1 MPDPTYDQ
9 VSASTIADLQ
19 SDVVYDEF
27 FVETTM
33 QRKLRASGVLDEYL
47 GGTDMRTPFIYGR
60 VHGGAHTPGGD
71 VTIVQN
77 QILAATSF
85 QPKEYIEI
93 VPLNLW
99 EVNVINAGPNAKV
112 RLADLFMSNAVQA
125 LNTDLGI
132 DWYRHGQASSSTVSD
147 NRAIYINGA
156 SEALNDGVNPS
167 WDGNVFTTYGG
178 QTRNGVVGNVLNSV
192 PRYAGINAATGQMSY
207 SRILEPYLDCVK
219 EPDIIT
225 SNKAAW
231 AYMAER
237 QEPKQGFVMESD
249 LSVGVKGLRVMNAYW
264 HIDKLCPS
272 TKYGSILPS
281 GLSNTTSVSPAN
293 FTAPATVTSLSGM
306 TNAWTI
312 VPGEILF
319 MFRVAG
325 WKIRPVADE
334 EFAFNFTPPIR
345 TQQNPDLVV
354 MFLKA
359 GINFYTPSPRDNVH
373 VFGFGF

>member
-1 MPDPTYDQ
+1 MADPSFDQ
-9 VSASTIADLQ
+9 ISSSTISDMQADL
-19 SDVVYDEF
+19 VYDEF
-27 FVETTM
+27 FVEGSM

-60 VHGGAHTPGGD
+60 VSGGAHTPGGD
-71 VTIVQN
+71 VVVTQK

-112 RLADLFMSNAVQA
+112 KLADLFMSNAVQA

-132 DWYRHGQASSSTVSD
+132 DWYRHGQASSATVTD
-147 NRAIYINGA
+147 NRAIFINGA
-156 SEALNDGVNPS
+156 AEALNDGVNPS
-167 WDGNVFTTYGG
+167 WDGNVYSYYGG
-178 QTRNGVVGNVLNSV
+178 QIRNGVVGNVLNSV
-192 PRYAGINAATGQMSY
+192 PRYAGGNNETGQMSY

-219 EPDIIT
+219 PPDIIV

-237 QEPKQGFVMESD
+237 QEPKQGFVMQNDVTIGYE
-249 LSVGVKGLRVMNAYW
+249 GLKVMQAFW

-281 GLSNTTSVSPAN
+281 GLSQTTSVTPST
-293 FTAPATVTSLSGM
+293 FTAPVTVTSLSGM
-306 TNAWTI
+306 TSGWTI
-312 VPGEILF
+312 QPGEILF

-325 WKIRPVADE
+325 WRIRPVADE

-345 TQQNPDLVV
+345 TPTNPDLVV

-359 GINFYTPSPRDNVH
+359 GINFVCPSPRDNVH
-373 VFGFGF
+373 SFGFGF

>member
-1 MPDPTYDQ
+1 MPDPTFDQ
-9 VSASTIADLQ
+9 VSASTVADMQ
-19 SDVVYDEF
+19 ADIVYDAF
-27 FVETTM
+27 FVEGSM
-33 QRKLRASGVLDEYL
+33 QRKLRASGVLNEYL
-47 GGTDMRTPFIYGR
+47 GGTDMRIPFIYGR
-60 VHGGAHTPGGD
+60 VAGGAHTPGGD
-71 VTIVQN
+71 VTVVQRS
-77 QILAATSF
+77 ILAAMSH

-125 LNTDLGI
+125 LNNDLGI
-132 DWYRHGQASSSTVSD
+132 DWYRHGQASSATVLD
-147 NRAIYINGA
+147 NRAIFINGA
-156 SEALNDGVNPS
+156 AEALNDGLNPS
-167 WDGNVFTTYGG
+167 WDGNVYTYYGG
-178 QTRNGVVGNVLNSV
+178 QLRNGVVGNVLNST
-192 PRYAGINAATGQMSY
+192 PRYAGANGETGQISY

-219 EPDIIT
+219 PPDIIT

-237 QEPKQGFVMESD
+237 QEPKQDFVMKNDVTIGYE
-249 LSVGVKGLRVMNAYW
+249 GLKVMQAYW

-281 GLSNTTSVSPAN
+281 GLSQTTSVSPAN
-293 FTAPATVTSLSGM
+293 FTAPVTVTSLSGM
-306 TNAWTI
+306 TSGWTI

-319 MFRVAG
+319 MFRIAG
-325 WKIRPVADE
+325 WFIRPVADE

-345 TQQNPDLVV
+345 SQLNPDLVV

-359 GINFYTPSPRDNVH
+359 GINFYTPSCRDNCQVY
-373 VFGFGF
+373 GFGF

>member
-1 MPDPTYDQ
+1 MADPTYDAI
-9 VSASTIADLQ
+9 SASTIADMQ
-19 SDVVYDEF
+19 QDVVYDEF
-27 FVETTM
+27 FVEGSM
-33 QRKLRASGVLDEYL
+33 QRKLRASGILDEYL
-47 GGTDMRTPFIYGR
+47 GGTDMRTPFVFGR
-60 VHGGAHTPGGD
+60 VRGGAHTPGGD
-71 VTIVQN
+71 VTVTQN

-112 RLADLFMSNAVQA
+112 HLADLFMSNAVTA

-132 DWYRHGQASSSTVSD
+132 DWYRHGQPSSTTVTD
-147 NRAIYINGA
+147 NRAIFINGA
-156 SEALNDGVNPS
+156 SEFLNDGVNPS
-167 WDGNVFTTYGG
+167 WDGNVFQYIGG
-178 QTRNGVVGNVLNSV
+178 QIRNGVVGNVLNSV
-192 PRYAGINAATGQMSY
+192 PRYAGGNGETGQMSY

-219 EPDIIT
+219 EPDIIV

-237 QEPKQGFVMESD
+237 QEPKQGFVMEKD
-249 LSVGVKGLRVMNAYW
+249 VTIGYQGLKVMNAYW
-264 HIDKLCPS
+264 HIDKLAPS

-281 GLSNTTSVSPAN
+281 GLSQTTSVSPSN
-293 FTAPATVTSLSGM
+293 FIAPVTVTSLSGM
-306 TNAWTI
+306 TSGWTI

-325 WKIRPVADE
+325 WFIRPVADE

-345 TQQNPDLVV
+345 SQSNPDLVV

-359 GINFYTPSPRDNVH
+359 GINFYSPSPIDNVQ
-373 VFGFGF
+373 VYGFGF

>member
-1 MPDPTYDQ
+1 MADPTYDQ
-9 VSASTIADLQ
+9 ISASTIADMQ
-19 SDVVYDEF
+19 ADVVYDEF
-27 FVETTM
+27 FVEGSM
-33 QRKLRASGVLDEYL
+33 QRKLRASGILDEYL
-47 GGTDMRTPFIYGR
+47 GGTDMRTPFVYGR
-60 VHGGAHTPGGD
+60 VAGGAHTPGGD
-71 VTIVQN
+71 VNVVQTN
-77 QILAATSF
+77 LLAATSF

-99 EVNVINAGPNAKV
+99 EVNVINSGPNAKV
-112 RLADLFMSNAVQA
+112 RLADLFMSNAVTA

-132 DWYRHGQASSSTVSD
+132 DWYRHGQASSTTVAD
-147 NRAIYINGA
+147 NRAIFINGA
-156 SEALNDGVNPS
+156 AEFLNDGVNPS
-167 WDGNVFTTYGG
+167 WDGNVFQYIGG
-178 QTRNGVVGNVLNSV
+178 QIRNGVVGNVLNSV
-192 PRYAGINAATGQMSY
+192 PRYAGGNGETGQMSY

-219 EPDIIT
+219 EPDIIV

-237 QEPKQGFVMESD
+237 QEPKQGFVMEKD
-249 LSVGVKGLRVMNAYW
+249 VTIGYQGLKVMNAYW
-264 HIDKLCPS
+264 HIDKLAPS

-281 GLSNTTSVSPAN
+281 GLSQTTSVSPSN

-306 TNAWTI
+306 TSGWTI

-325 WKIRPVADE
+325 WFIRPVADD

-345 TQQNPDLVV
+345 SQSNPDLVV

-359 GINFYTPSPRDNVH
+359 GINFYTPSCRDNVH